1 MSDIVKNTVNSI
13 TFQFP
18 LKGDDFKELSLKALT
33 IKKWIDE
40 NGQELAEFIYRHHN
54 HYALNGYQDIHLK
67 DIPSLISKVD
77 IVFKEPSE
85 IIKPFKDNLNLIR
98 TYIINLEKLIENHK
112 IGIKNNINQ
121 VRIQKQNEFFKEQ
134 ELKKQELIEKANNL
148 TVDMGLDIEQ
158 IQDEQVRVMEEAEKI
173 DKSLEPKELKKVGI
187 NLIKEKLLVK
197 DIEIVGINDDAIQ
210 KADRLELI
218 SLIKGYLLVD
228 EKLVKNEI
236 KEQWDSNK
244 DINTIGVK
252 FIDFKI
258 NKGVK

>member
-1 MSDIVKNTVNSI
+1 MNDIVKNRVTNI

-18 LKGDDFKELSLKALT
+18 LKGDDFKN
-33 IKKWIDE
+33 E
-40 NGQELAEFIYRHHN
+40 NILAYNVQKFKEENKQELTEYIFRHIN
-54 HYALNGYQDIHLK
+54 HYALNGYQDVHLK
-67 DIPSLISKVD
+67 DIPSAITKNNF
-77 IVFKEPSE
+77 VFKEWLEPVQKLLDEHNRIGKIITNYRNYIERYRVE
-85 IIKPFKDNLNLIR
+85 INNNLTQAR
-98 TYIINLEKLIENHK
+98 K
-112 IGIKNNINQ
+112 
-121 VRIQKQNEFFKEQ
+121 QKQQEFLKEQ

-148 TVDMGLDIEQ
+148 TVDMGLDIDQ
-158 IQDEQVRVMEEAEKI
+158 IQDEQVRVMENIAEI
-173 DKSLEPKELKKVGI
+173 DKALEPKQLKKVGI

-218 SLIKGYLLVD
+218 FLIKGYLLVN